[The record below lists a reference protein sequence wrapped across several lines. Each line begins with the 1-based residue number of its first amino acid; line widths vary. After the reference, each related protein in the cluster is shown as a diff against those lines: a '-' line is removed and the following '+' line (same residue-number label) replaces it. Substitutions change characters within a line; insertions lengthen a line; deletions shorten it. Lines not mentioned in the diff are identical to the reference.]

1 MPPCPADVD
10 AIMMSLA
17 ETVLAASDT
26 CRQHRRHRKARG
38 RLDAADTRG
47 ATMRFLLPG
56 LLLAAAASP
65 AFASGG
71 LDCSAEDKRVKL
83 SVNSGVTHGMGG
95 PTFNF
100 HAELELYAKTV
111 AEDLRRLSFDDRNRP
126 QYWLDGKELRLLLY
140 KEREAD
146 KPFGSVE
153 VEIRTRAAGE
163 PDEGT
168 YKGSYKVAVYD
179 GGEDG
184 TGEGKIA
191 TFAGKV
197 ECFAE

>member
-1 MPPCPADVD
+1 MQ
-10 AIMMSLA
+10 SL
-17 ETVLAASDT
+17 LS
-26 CRQHRRHRKARG
+26 
-38 RLDAADTRG
+38 
-47 ATMRFLLPG
+47 G
-56 LLLAAAASP
+56 LLLAAAAAP

-71 LDCSAEDKRVKL
+71 LDCSAEDRKVKL
-83 SVNSGVTHGMGG
+83 SVSSGVTRGMGG

-100 HAELELYAKTV
+100 HAELELRGKTF
-111 AEDLRRLSFDDRNRP
+111 AEDLSKLSFDGGNRP

-153 VEIRTRAAGE
+153 VEIRTRAAGD

-168 YKGSYKVAVYD
+168 YKGSYSIAVYD

-184 TGEGKIA
+184 TGEDKTA
-191 TFAGKV
+191 TFTGKV
-197 ECFAE
+197 NCFAE